1 MLFVG
6 LLYEAFEQEVVF
18 RKQLLLIFSNMFSEN
33 QVESYGNN
41 FETSHHKWYP
51 IFLTSLL
58 ALAQVQGGFSEP
70 LEENNCGEELEQC
83 FTFQCWW
90 ILYHYICLFDFL
102 VLKSWLDKN
111 SWISWPQKISKGD
124 ASPAFF
130 FELGVVFSFFAPEH
144 WCPTT
149 YIQMFFLGIFRV
161 IRKWN
166 LLLMDHL
173 YRFIS
178 QIGSFHVLSE
188 GAG

>member
-1 MLFVG
+1 MISDIPNQPCG
-6 LLYEAFEQEVVF
+6 SSSGAGRLLWT
-18 RKQLLLIFSNMFSEN
+18 L
-33 QVESYGNN
+33 
-41 FETSHHKWYP
+41 
-51 IFLTSLL
+51 
-58 ALAQVQGGFSEP
+58 GGDK
-70 LEENNCGEELEQC
+70 CGEGLEQC

-90 ILYHYICLFDFL
+90 ILYHYICFFDFL
-102 VLKSWLDKN
+102 VLKSWLNKN

-130 FELGVVFSFFAPEH
+130 RVGSCFLSFFSWTLMSHRVYPDV
-144 WCPTT
+144 
-149 YIQMFFLGIFRV
+149 FLGIFRV

-188 GAG
+188 GAGEKASGERSGDQGVACLGHRLNVICTEKDYSNEM